1 MNRDNL
7 RMAVLAAHDAY
18 KAAEDVLNILRDEL
32 AEYGLPLVTVSYRP
46 RSGQHGDGLPT
57 RVAALEQAIH
67 DMAVDISKL
76 REAAGVGQRKGTTD
90 IWWGVGEYAGDKV
103 GYHHGPFLEEAA
115 ALKVVG
121 GPGLYILK
129 NIGDVYAHEF
139 KWDIDT
145 NNWVRCQ
152 GE

>member
-7 RMAVLAAHDAY
+7 RMAVLAAHAAY
-18 KAAEDVLNILRDEL
+18 KAAEAVLNILRDEL
-32 AEYGLPLVTVSYRP
+32 AAESGLPLVG
-46 RSGQHGDGLPT
+46 GQHGDRLPT

-76 REAAGVGQRKGTTD
+76 REAAGVGQRKDTTD